1 MHVIRTQIQLTEDQA
16 RALRRVARSRGVS
29 MAAVIRELLDQALTS
44 SHDAKVERAL
54 AVAGRFRSGV
64 GHVSRDHDREL
75 EDAFSS

>member
-1 MHVIRTQIQLTEDQA
+1 
-16 RALRRVARSRGVS
+16 